1 MCSPSA
7 PNECFDSGAP
17 VSQRFPKS
25 RRLRKR
31 AEFQRVYEQ
40 GRRIRSSLFTAHVRD
55 AETADPGRVGLTV
68 PRAIGK
74 AVVRNRVKRRLREAV
89 RRHWLELPDGL
100 EVVFH
105 ARRPIVDAS
114 WPRLESEVQRAFQA
128 VQNASASQ
136 HGAKRRQ
143 PGRTP

>member
-7 PNECFDSGAP
+7 PNDLFDSGAP

-40 GRRIRSSLFTAHVRD
+40 GRRIRSALFTAHVRD
-55 AETADPGRVGLTV
+55 AETTAPGRVGLTV
-68 PRAIGK
+68 TRAIGK

-89 RRHWLELPDGL
+89 RRHWPELPDGL
-100 EVVFH
+100 EVVLH
-105 ARRPIVDAS
+105 ARRPIAGVAWS
-114 WPRLESEVQRAFQA
+114 RLEMEVQRVFQA
-128 VQNASASQ
+128 AKNASS
-136 HGAKRRQ
+136 
-143 PGRTP
+143 T

>member
-7 PNECFDSGAP
+7 PNELVASGAS

-55 AETADPGRVGLTV
+55 AETAEPGRVGLTV
-68 PRAIGK
+68 PRAVGN
-74 AVVRNRVKRRLREAV
+74 AVARNRVKRRLREAI
-89 RRHWLELPDGL
+89 RRHWPELPDGL
-100 EVVFH
+100 EIVFH
-105 ARRPIVDAS
+105 ARRPIVEAA
-114 WPRLESEVQRAFQA
+114 WLRLEAEVQRTFLTAK
-128 VQNASASQ
+128 NARPTQSAERKPS
-136 HGAKRRQ
+136 GRQ
-143 PGRTP
+143 P